1 MLRQMLY
8 YLGQTA
14 MNMYALTL
22 LDADVRYTAALPDG
36 PKIFAA
42 NHPTTLDP
50 FLLLTVTREE
60 VSVLVTE
67 FCFQLPV
74 FGRYL
79 HSAGHIRVVH
89 SNGRPAFDEAV
100 QRLNDGHSVGI
111 FPEGA
116 LSPLEGGVCR
126 AHTGVARL
134 ALATGAP
141 IIPVGIALQRDH
153 IHFRETHAGPEAIT
167 ARWYFG
173 GAYAMTAGELL
184 IFEGDK
190 EDRAYVRSATDQ
202 IMQRIVN
209 LAAESEARL
218 PVTRTIPTG
227 TLAEAQ

>member
-8 YLGQTA
+8 YIGQTA
-14 MNMYALTL
+14 MNIYALTL
-22 LDADVRYTAALPDG
+22 LDVDVRYALALPDG

-60 VSVLVTE
+60 VSILVTE
-67 FCFQLPV
+67 FCFRLPV

-79 HSAGHIRVVH
+79 HGAGHIRVVH

-100 QRLNDGHSVGI
+100 QRLRNGHSVGI

-116 LSPLEGGVCR
+116 LSPLEGGVCH

-141 IIPVGIALQRDH
+141 IIPVGIALQRER
-153 IHFRETHAGPEAIT
+153 IHFRETHAGSESIT
-167 ARWYFG
+167 ARWYFSG
-173 GAYAMTAGELL
+173 TYAMTVGEPL
-184 IFEGDK
+184 IFNGDG

-209 LAAESEARL
+209 LAAKSEARL
-218 PVTRTIPTG
+218 PGTRTVLTG
-227 TLAEAQ
+227 TLAEAH

>member
-1 MLRQMLY
+1 MLRQMWY

-22 LDADVRYTAALPDG
+22 LDADVRYTSTLPAG

-50 FLLLTVTREE
+50 FLLLTVTSEE
-60 VSVLVTE
+60 VSILVTE
-67 FCFQLPV
+67 FCFQLPI

-89 SNGRPAFDEAV
+89 SKGRPAFDEAV
-100 QRLNDGHSVGI
+100 QKLKKGHSVGI
-111 FPEGA
+111 FPEGT
-116 LSPLEGGVCR
+116 LSPLEGGACR

-134 ALATGAP
+134 AFAAGAP
-141 IIPVGIALQRDH
+141 IIPMGIAVQHER
-153 IHFRETHAGPEAIT
+153 IHFRETHAGSEVMT

-173 GAYAMTAGELL
+173 GAYAITVGAPLFFNGD
-184 IFEGDK
+184 EG
-190 EDRAYVRSATDQ
+190 DRAYARSATDQ

-209 LAAESEARL
+209 LAVESEARL
-218 PVTRTIPTG
+218 PITHPIPTG
-227 TLAEAQ
+227 KLAEAR